1 MFFASTLMLS
11 FKTMSLMEVALPLFL
26 FEGEGATAAAG
37 FGVRLGATCSAE
49 AVLGRS
55 GGSCS
60 SKNS

>member
-1 MFFASTLMLS
+1 MLS

-37 FGVRLGATCSAE
+37 VRLGATCSAE

-60 SKNS
+60 SEKS